1 MPPVF
6 WSIYGLIQ
14 HFLMSQSN
22 LFIDIGN
29 SAIKWR
35 TRDSKVF
42 SEDIDNFSITAL
54 NQSSTAWLSA
64 VAHSDIVQDLSV
76 YFETIYIIKPQQKFG
91 TLTLSYDDPS
101 LLGVDRFSAML
112 GAINHF
118 PNKPLL
124 VIDIGSAITFDVIDK
139 NGLHHGGLIM
149 PGMKALRGSFEKF
162 KTSDLSLGLKG
173 LANNTDDSWRQGTY
187 AMMIGAINHQIN
199 SFQFNFSDGVVTAC
213 GGIVKEIKKEL
224 PKSIELFDNLV
235 LDGLESYSQS
245 MG

>member
-1 MPPVF
+1 
-6 WSIYGLIQ
+6 
-14 HFLMSQSN
+14 MSQSN

-35 TRDSKVF
+35 MSDSKVF
-42 SEDIDNFSITAL
+42 SEDIDNFSITVL
-54 NQSSTAWLSA
+54 NQSNTAWLSA
-64 VAHSDIVQDLSV
+64 VAHSDLAQEISTHFQ
-76 YFETIYIIKPQQKFG
+76 TINIIKPQKRFG
-91 TLTLSYDDPS
+91 NLTLSYDDPS
-101 LLGVDRFSAML
+101 MLGVDRFLAML

-118 PNKPLL
+118 PNKSLL
-124 VIDIGSAITFDVIDK
+124 IIDIGSAITFDVVDK

-162 KTSDLSLGLKG
+162 KTSDVSSGLLG
-173 LANNTDDSWRQGTY
+173 LANNTNDAWRQGTY
-187 AMMIGAINHQIN
+187 AMIIGAINYQIE
-199 SFQFNFSDGVVTAC
+199 SFQSNFSDGVVAVC
-213 GGIVKEIKKEL
+213 GGKVREIKHEL